1 MSRSPSR
8 AVARRAAATLAVV
21 ALAAGGV
28 AACGGDS
35 SGDDGAASG
44 AGSGGKQMT
53 SITIASGVHGLAF
66 APLYLAQQAGYFAD
80 EGLQVKIANLDGAA
94 AVNAAL
100 VSGDVFVAWGGG
112 VDIVGAAAS
121 KQPVRLIGLSLNRLG
136 NVLTMS
142 KSFLAKAG
150 IDAEAPLADKMKA
163 LKGATIAAAAPG
175 TGGYVYISEL
185 LKEFGL
191 DPKSDVKLVG
201 LGGDPS
207 TQSAALSHG
216 RIDGTVLS
224 PPTDTIIQHQGSGV
238 AYVNPLTE
246 QLPSRFAALTN
257 NAIVASQDGL
267 GDPVKRKIIA
277 SVLRAATR
285 ANVLIHDD
293 PQRANQ
299 LLDKAFPE
307 LDPVVIADAMKELR
321 PAMPVNAVPTPEM
334 VKASLALLQ
343 HYGGHVP
350 PANTPFSDVA
360 VTDLEQEAYD
370 AEAKG
375 SGK

>member
-1 MSRSPSR
+1 MRWSPSR
-8 AVARRAAATLAVV
+8 AVARRVATTLTGVTLAAAAVV
-21 ALAAGGV
+21 GV
-28 AACGGDS
+28 SACGGD
-35 SGDDGAASG
+35 DDSAVSAG
-44 AGSGGKQMT
+44 GSGGKQLT

-66 APLYLAQQAGYFAD
+66 APLYLAEQAGYFAD

-100 VSGDVFVAWGGG
+100 GSGDVFVAWGGG
-112 VDIVGAAAS
+112 VDIVGAAAL

-142 KSFLAKAG
+142 KSFLSKSGVAP
-150 IDAEAPLADKMKA
+150 DATLADKIRA
-163 LKGATIAAAAPG
+163 LRGSTIAAAAPG

-185 LKEFGL
+185 LKEFGV
-191 DPKSDVKLVG
+191 DPKTDVKLVG

-224 PPTDTIIQHQGSGV
+224 PPTDTIIQHEGSGV
-238 AYVNPLTE
+238 AYINPLTE
-246 QLPSRFAALTN
+246 QLPARFAALTN
-257 NAIVASQDGL
+257 NAIVASQEGL
-267 GDPVKRKIIA
+267 DDPAKRKIIEA
-277 SVLRAATR
+277 VLRAATR

-293 PQRANQ
+293 PEHANQ
-299 LLDKAFPE
+299 LLDKAFPD
-307 LDPVVIADAMKELR
+307 LDPAVIADAMKELR

-334 VKASLALLQ
+334 VKASLGLLQ

-350 PANTPFSDVA
+350 PANTPFDDVA
-360 VTDLEQEAYD
+360 VPELEQAAHS